1 MSKGRRD
8 EPEINKFSF
17 PLLFQL
23 VHDGVVRPGVDE
35 VVADLVHDLH
45 HDLQRGGGG
54 AAWWGDRREG
64 AGERGQLPRAYSVS
78 VCAIIICWNVLRHRA
93 PIHRLA
99 WSSLAP
105 LLL

>member
-54 AAWWGDRREG
+54 QRGGGIEG
-64 AGERGQLPRAYSVS
+64 RVRERGQLPRVYSVS

>member
-35 VVADLVHDLH
+35 VVADLVHALH
-45 HDLQRGGGG
+45 HGLQGGGGG

-64 AGERGQLPRAYSVS
+64 AGEGSVAACILS
-78 VCAIIICWNVLRHRA
+78 KRVRYHY
-93 PIHRLA
+93 
-99 WSSLAP
+99 
-105 LLL
+105 LLERTAS